1 LRLRAAAGGPPLAL
15 VSCDNL
21 PSNGQRLRTVLEH
34 ALGATLPSWVS
45 CPATMVDR
53 IVPAST
59 ASTYERARSVLG
71 LVDLAAVEAEP
82 YRQWVLEDDFPGG
95 RPAWERAGADLCA
108 SADHVAAYERL
119 KLRLLN
125 GSHST
130 AAYLGALA
138 GRATIAE
145 AVRLPGMAEF
155 LRALMRCDVVPTLR
169 PPASVSPAAYAESVL
184 ERFAN
189 PAIVHRTL
197 QVAIDGSQK
206 LPQRLFASI
215 VERRAAGSEPVGL
228 ATGLAA
234 WIRFAGGVAD
244 DGSALDL
251 DDPLAPVLRAALAGA
266 GPDPRS
272 RVCAI
277 LRTPVAPPGL
287 AEDAGL
293 VELVADRLAAL
304 DRDGAAATLARMSGS

>member
-1 LRLRAAAGGPPLAL
+1 
-15 VSCDNL
+15 
-21 PSNGQRLRTVLEH
+21 
-34 ALGATLPSWVS
+34 
-45 CPATMVDR
+45 
-53 IVPAST
+53 
-59 ASTYERARSVLG
+59 
-71 LVDLAAVEAEP
+71 
-82 YRQWVLEDDFPGG
+82 
-95 RPAWERAGADLCA
+95 
-108 SADHVAAYERL
+108 
-119 KLRLLN
+119 
-125 GSHST
+125 
-130 AAYLGALA
+130 
-138 GRATIAE
+138 
-145 AVRLPGMAEF
+145 
-155 LRALMRCDVVPTLR
+155 
-169 PPASVSPAAYAESVL
+169 
-184 ERFAN
+184 
-189 PAIVHRTL
+189 
-197 QVAIDGSQK
+197 
-206 LPQRLFASI
+206 

-304 DRDGAAATLARMSGS
+304 DRDGAAATLARMGGS